1 MISEFEQIEKLFNEL
16 DKVIKN
22 KINIYTIGGAVL
34 LYQGLKS
41 ATKDIDLVVNNKKEL
56 IEIEDALMKIGFVKN
71 KVGDDYRNL
80 NTHYLLVR
88 GEFKVDMFVKKVCS
102 KFSLSEHMIKRA
114 KKVLTL
120 DKLSIFLCSNE
131 DVFLFKTMTEREG
144 DLQDCESL
152 SKRAEHSLDWN
163 SIYEELLYQIKE
175 NGEDVWVTWIGERLD
190 LLAERRVDIPIMD
203 KVDKLRENFFNQ
215 FEKSQKE
222 KIKRKV

>member
-1 MISEFEQIEKLFNEL
+1 MISNFKQIEELFNEL
-16 DKVIKN
+16 DKVMKN
-22 KINIYTIGGAVL
+22 KIDIYTIGGAVL

-41 ATKDIDLVVNNKKEL
+41 ATKDIDLVVNDKKEL
-56 IEIEDALMKIGFVKN
+56 IEIENALMKIGFVKN
-71 KVGDDYRNL
+71 KVGDDYKNL

-114 KKVLTL
+114 KKVLNL

-144 DLQDCESL
+144 DLEDCMSL
-152 SKRAEHSLDWN
+152 NKPGLDWD
-163 SIYEELLYQIKE
+163 SIYNELLYQIKE

-190 LLAERRVDIPIMD
+190 LLVEKGIEILIMGKID
-203 KVDKLRENFFNQ
+203 QLREDFFNK
-215 FEKSQKE
+215 FEKE
-222 KIKRKV
+222 KPKK